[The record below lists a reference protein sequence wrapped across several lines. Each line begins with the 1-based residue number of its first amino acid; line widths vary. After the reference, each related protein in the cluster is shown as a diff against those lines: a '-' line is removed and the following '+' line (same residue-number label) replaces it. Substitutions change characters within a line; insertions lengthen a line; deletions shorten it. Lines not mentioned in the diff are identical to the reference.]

1 MTNPRDYPQRPPE
14 GSRRAADGQPLWPT
28 YLEIT
33 GLLLLILIAL
43 AGGIIW
49 YNSSKSNELAL
60 AATKRLMKEAEHK
73 IIERIKLLYD
83 PMYAI
88 VGIASLV
95 PELTSR
101 RSVAMRAPGN

>member
-1 MTNPRDYPQRPPE
+1 MADLREDRYRRPKNLPA
-14 GSRRAADGQPLWPT
+14 SADRKRLWPT
-28 YLEIT
+28 YLGIS
-33 GLLLLILIAL
+33 GLLLLILVTL

-49 YNSSKSNELAL
+49 YNSTKSKELAV
-60 AATKRLMKEAEHK
+60 ADAQRLMEEAEGK